1 MENKLSELIETIR
14 RQKNNNIFPNYIDY
28 IQFPFFRNIEL
39 DQRINFDYPL
49 TIFVGPNGSGKSSTL
64 HALYGCPAW
73 KTPYDFW
80 FSTVIDP
87 VEYISESRKIRH
99 SFFYGYRKDGTELQ
113 VIKTRIKKRNN
124 PDYWE
129 TSRPLLSY
137 GMDKLPEGISRN
149 SPINKNVVYL
159 DFRAELSAFDKYFY
173 FETPPPNLSSKTKQ
187 DYLRVKSKTL
197 NNIFNGKYDI
207 VLSSGQKPQNETVI
221 HLSFDE
227 LNEISK
233 ILGKIYLEGKVI
245 RHRLFHTW
253 GYSIL
258 LKNQYCK
265 YSEAFAGSG
274 EISVVRL
281 VQNILSAK
289 VGSLILLDEPEVS
302 LHPGAQKRLQFFLLD
317 QIKKKKHQV
326 IISTHSAYLIEA
338 LPKEAIKVFS
348 QKLDNGK
355 FIIKENILPEEAFYF
370 IGQEIDEKIS
380 IIVEDALAKKLLN
393 KVLEELGSEVI
404 NMFKILFLPGGAG
417 TINKHY
423 IPIYNNANIQRSFF
437 VFDGDQK
444 LVDNLFDCQNL
455 QERDKTILFLKQ
467 VILNQTNCDIPFY
480 VDGNVEGGNQVQRIN
495 MMINFLNYYKKH
507 VFYLPQLKPEDIIWS
522 NEVMDQYLTS
532 VGSSL
537 QSAGINNL
545 PNSKQKINE
554 VSKII
559 FGSINQNA
567 TEDLLITAWL
577 KRKEKNYTD
586 IVGIIDNLKSLGQ

>member
-1 MENKLSELIETIR
+1 MENKLSALIETIR
-14 RQKNNNIFPNYIDY
+14 QQKNNNIFPNYIDY

-87 VEYISESRKIRH
+87 VEYISESLKRRH
-99 SFFYGYRKDGTELQ
+99 SFFYGYRDRAGSELQ
-113 VIKTRIKKRNN
+113 VIKTRILKRNN

-129 TSRPLLSY
+129 TSRPLQSY
-137 GMDKLPEGISRN
+137 GMNKLPARVSRN
-149 SPINKNVVYL
+149 RPINKNVIYL

-173 FETPPPNLSSKTKQ
+173 YETPPPNLSSKSKQ
-187 DYLRVKSKTL
+187 DYLRIKSKTL

-207 VLSSGQKPQNETVI
+207 VLSKGQKPQNEIITN
-221 HLSFDE
+221 LSNDE
-227 LNEISK
+227 LKEISI
-233 ILGKIYLEGKVI
+233 ILGKIYIEGKVI
-245 RHRLFHTW
+245 KHRLFHTW

-258 LKNQYCK
+258 LKNKYCK

-281 VQNILSAK
+281 VQNILNAK
-289 VGSLILLDEPEVS
+289 EGSLILLDEPEVS

-326 IISTHSAYLIEA
+326 IISTHSASLIEA
-338 LPKEAIKVFS
+338 LPKEAIKVFF
-348 QKLDNGK
+348 QKMDNGK

-380 IIVEDALAKKLLN
+380 IIVEDVLAKKLLN

-404 NMFKILFLPGGAG
+404 NLFNILFLPGGAG
-417 TINKHY
+417 TINKYY
-423 IPIYNNANIQRSFF
+423 IPIFNNANIQKSFF

-444 LVDNLFDCQNL
+444 LVDTLFDCQNL
-455 QERDKTILFLKQ
+455 QELDKTISFLKQ
-467 VILNQTNCDIPFY
+467 IILDQTNCDIPFY
-480 VDGNVEGGNQVQRIN
+480 VDGNVEGGNQDQRII
-495 MMINFLNYYKKH
+495 MMINYLNYYKNH
-507 VFYLPQLKPEDIIWS
+507 VYYLPLSLPEDIIWS
-522 NEVMDQYLTS
+522 DEIINQILMPFDLNLATANIN
-532 VGSSL
+532 SL
-537 QSAGINNL
+537 S
-545 PNSKQKINE
+545 NSKKKIFE
-554 VSKII
+554 LSKII
-559 FGSINQNA
+559 LGNGNSGPI
-567 TEDLLITAWL
+567 EDMLITAWL
-577 KRKEKNYTD
+577 KKKNIHYTTILD
-586 IVGIIDNLKSLGQ
+586 IIERLKLLG